1 MLPTNLQ
8 NLQECLASPD
18 INQTFYKIAISV
30 VAALVAYLIFSRVS
44 NYWLRNVLV
53 KVVEKSNLRK
63 SRERQLKNWS
73 LFIDRTGGILIIFVL
88 FTTILSDL
96 NYNITPLLTGVGIIG
111 LAIGLGSQNFM
122 KDVVSGI
129 FIFLEGNY
137 SEGDIVKVAG
147 VSGKVKKIF
156 LRKTILYS
164 NEDKATHV
172 IPHSEVKTVSILP
185 KDYFEKAAA
194 TKAAEAKGLRK
205 KKSVLK
211 EDS

>member
-1 MLPTNLQ
+1 MLPTNIQ
-8 NLQECLASPD
+8 NLQECLSSPN
-18 INQTFYKIAISV
+18 INQTLLRIAISV
-30 VAALVAYLIFSRVS
+30 VTALVAYLIFSRVS

-53 KVVEKSNLRK
+53 KVVENSSIRK

-88 FTTILSDL
+88 FTTVLSDL
-96 NYNITPLLTGVGIIG
+96 NYNIAPLLTGAGIIG

-122 KDVVSGI
+122 KDVVGGI

-137 SEGDIVKVAG
+137 SEGDIIKVAG
-147 VSGKVKKIF
+147 VSGRVKKIF

-164 NEDKATHV
+164 KEDKTTHV

-185 KDYFEKAAA
+185 KDYFEKTA
-194 TKAAEAKGLRK
+194 TAKTAEAGACQRK
-205 KKSVLK
+205 KVC
-211 EDS
+211 